1 MEMPMKRLLPLSLL
15 ALSLASPVLAQD
27 EARAP
32 DGSPAFGL
40 EPYFGVMGGYHDFD
54 SGTRGPLQ
62 EGGSANGWLV
72 GGYVGVNMP
81 LGPLVVGAEANGAK
95 GFQDIDWE
103 YGVTGHVGLRAG
115 DSGMV
120 FARAGYHWIEGKRGF
135 GSDRNEIYGLGV
147 EVGPKD
153 IGLGGLTTN
162 AGMRLRLVVDTYDV
176 FQSIRPSIGLTMHF

>member
-1 MEMPMKRLLPLSLL
+1 MEKIMKTLLPLSFL
-15 ALSLASPVLAQD
+15 AIALASPALAQD

-32 DGSPAFGL
+32 DGSPAFGV

-54 SGTRGPLQ
+54 SGNHGLLQ
-62 EGGSANGWLV
+62 TNGSAHGWLA
-72 GGYVGVNMP
+72 GGYAGVNMP
-81 LGPLVVGAEANGAK
+81 LGPVVVGAEANGAK

-115 DSGMV
+115 DSGMI
-120 FARAGYHWIEGKRGF
+120 FARAGYQWIEGKRGF
-135 GSDRNEIYGLGV
+135 GNDRNEIYGMGV

-162 AGMRLRLVVDTYDV
+162 AGVRLRLAVDTFDV
-176 FQSIRPSIGLTMHF
+176 FQSIRPSVGLTMHF